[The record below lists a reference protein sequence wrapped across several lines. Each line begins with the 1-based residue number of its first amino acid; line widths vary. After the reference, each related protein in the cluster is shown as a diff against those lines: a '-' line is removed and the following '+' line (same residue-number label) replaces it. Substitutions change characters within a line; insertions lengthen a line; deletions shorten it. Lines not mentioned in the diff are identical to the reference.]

1 MERLENNLKDE
12 KRTEDE
18 EFLSNSLLV
27 VSLVSSVLTGLVCLV
42 LNFILSFKLKKY
54 QRALLFLVP
63 GLILLAIRFFM
74 GGLATE
80 TIFEIPLVKELYS
93 IFETFKAT
101 FHPKGS
107 WNFLTTFTLLSNGL
121 SLTFFGLFV
130 STQESTQQQQLDEIR
145 KDEETK
151 HQKSLSSDKV
161 LDTKSRA
168 HLFAI
173 GTTGSGK
180 TANILRYVENSIK
193 NGQPTIIVD
202 GKGGTKEHDLA
213 TISQKLAEKYGR
225 TVYLVNQSD
234 LSNTDPYNPF
244 SGLSATEVKDMLV
257 SMSEWESDHYKNLAS
272 RYWQIML
279 SVMIDNN
286 ITPTFENIILFSEPE
301 KFLQVLDEIK
311 KRGQIDDERY
321 LKAVNIANSEAGKQA
336 EISISRSAVVYE
348 GDGAK
353 LFGDRLGFNMR
364 SAFEENAVVIVLL
377 NEFSYGD
384 FARSTGQLV
393 LEDIK
398 SLISRLLSGEYEEQ
412 ETLLVLEELGVY
424 VNNGIEGLLNRSR
437 SAGVKTIVSMQTTA
451 DVDKENPDLTRQIIG
466 NCNDFM
472 IMRVTD
478 QYSAETMA
486 KLIGTEKGIQKT
498 SRTSEG
504 ISTGESSNKLVDQFK
519 ISPNEIKKSYRRFL
533 EFITQ
538 KRNQMRLNA
547 SRLNLSKFKVE
558 KIIS

>member
-1 MERLENNLKDE
+1 MDRLENNLKDE
-12 KRTEDE
+12 KATKEE
-18 EFLSNSLLV
+18 EFLSNFLF
-27 VSLVSSVLTGLVCLV
+27 LVSFIFSVVIGAVCFV
-42 LNFILSFKLKKY
+42 SDWILELKFKKY
-54 QRALLFLVP
+54 QR
-63 GLILLAIRFFM
+63 GLIFLGVGAFLLVIRYFI
-74 GGLATE
+74 GGLAAE
-80 TIFEIPLVKELYS
+80 TLFEIPVVKELYS
-93 IFETFKAT
+93 IINSIKALN
-101 FHPKGS
+101 FDSIKDYS
-107 WNFLTTFTLLSNGL
+107 WVLKVTLLSSGL
-121 SLTFFGLFV
+121 SFFTYGLAVLTQPK
-130 STQESTQQQQLDEIR
+130 TQKEELDEIR

-151 HQKSLSSDKV
+151 HQKSLPSDKV

-213 TISQKLAEKYGR
+213 TVSQKLAKKYGR
-225 TVYLVNQSD
+225 KVYLINQSD
-234 LSNTDPYNPF
+234 LSNTAPYNPF
-244 SGLSATEVKDMLV
+244 SDLSATEVKDMLV

-272 RYWQIML
+272 RYWQNML
-279 SVMIDNN
+279 SIMIDNN
-286 ITPTFENIILFSEPE
+286 ITPIFENIILFSDPE
-301 KFLQVLDEIK
+301 NFLKVLDELK
-311 KRGQIDDERY
+311 TRGQIDDERY

-348 GDGAK
+348 GDGAR
-353 LFGDRLGFNMR
+353 LFGDRFGFNMR

-384 FARSTGQLV
+384 FARSTGHLV

-398 SLISRLLSGEYEEQ
+398 SLISRLLKGEYAEK
-412 ETLLVLEELGVY
+412 ETLLILEELGVY
-424 VNNGIEGLLNRSR
+424 VNDGIEGLLNRSR

-472 IMRVTD
+472 VMRVTD
-478 QYSAETMA
+478 QDSAETMA

-504 ISTGESSNKLVDQFK
+504 INTGESSNKLVDQFRV
-519 ISPNEIKKSYRRFL
+519 SPNEIKNFPSLFGIYYTKNKPNEVKRFKTK
-533 EFITQ
+533 FI
-538 KRNQMRLNA
+538 
-547 SRLNLSKFKVE
+547 
-558 KIIS
+558 KI

>member
-1 MERLENNLKDE
+1 MEKLENNLRDE
-12 KRTEDE
+12 KATENE
-18 EFLSNSLLV
+18 EFLSNFFLI
-27 VSLVSSVLTGLVCLV
+27 VSFVSSVIVVAVC
-42 LNFILSFKLKKY
+42 FILDWILERQFKKY
-54 QRALLFLVP
+54 QR
-63 GLILLAIRFFM
+63 GLIFLGVGAVLLVIRYFL
-74 GGLATE
+74 GGLTAE
-80 TIFEIPLVKELYS
+80 TLLEIPLFS
-93 IFETFKAT
+93 IIKAFDLESIKNWSWLFKI
-101 FHPKGS
+101 
-107 WNFLTTFTLLSNGL
+107 TLLSSGL
-121 SLTFFGLFV
+121 SIFSYGLFV
-130 STQESTQQQQLDEIR
+130 LTQPKTQKEELDEIR

-151 HQKSLSSDKV
+151 HNKSLPSDKV
-161 LDTKSRA
+161 LDMRSRA

-193 NGQPTIIVD
+193 KGQPTIIVD

-213 TISQKLAEKYGR
+213 TVSQKLAKKYGR
-225 TVYLVNQSD
+225 KVYLINQSD

-244 SGLSATEVKDMLV
+244 SDLSATEVKDMLV

-279 SVMIDNN
+279 SIMIEYN
-286 ITPTFENIILFSEPE
+286 IITTFESIILFSEP
-301 KFLQVLDEIK
+301 KNFLKVLDEIK
-311 KRGQIDDERY
+311 KSGEIDDEKYR
-321 LKAVNIANSEAGKQA
+321 KAVNIANSEAGKQA

-348 GDGAK
+348 GDGSK
-353 LFGDRLGFNMR
+353 LFGDRDHLGFNMR

-451 DVDKENPDLTRQIIG
+451 DVDKVNPDLTRQIIG
-466 NCNDFM
+466 NCNDFL
-472 IMRVTD
+472 IMRVSEQD
-478 QYSAETMA
+478 SAETMA

-504 ISTGESSNKLVDQFK
+504 MSTGESSNKLVDQFK
-519 ISPNEIKKSYRRFL
+519 ISPNEIKNFPSLFGIYYTKNRPNEVKRFKTK
-533 EFITQ
+533 FI
-538 KRNQMRLNA
+538 
-547 SRLNLSKFKVE
+547 
-558 KIIS
+558 KI

>member
-1 MERLENNLKDE
+1 MDRLDNNLRDE
-12 KRTEDE
+12 KATKEE
-18 EFLSNSLLV
+18 EFLSNFLF
-27 VSLVSSVLTGLVCLV
+27 LVSFIFSVVIGAVCFV
-42 LNFILSFKLKKY
+42 SDWILELKFKKY
-54 QRALLFLVP
+54 QR
-63 GLILLAIRFFM
+63 GLIFLGVGAFLLVIRYFI
-74 GGLATE
+74 GGLAAE
-80 TIFEIPLVKELYS
+80 TLFEIPVVKELYS
-93 IFETFKAT
+93 IINSIKA
-101 FHPKGS
+101 FNFDSIKDYS
-107 WNFLTTFTLLSNGL
+107 WVLKVTLLSSGL
-121 SLTFFGLFV
+121 SFFTYGLAV
-130 STQESTQQQQLDEIR
+130 LSQPKTQKEELDEIR

-151 HQKSLSSDKV
+151 HQKSLPSDKV

-213 TISQKLAEKYGR
+213 TISQKLAKKYGR
-225 TVYLVNQSD
+225 KVYLINQSD

-244 SGLSATEVKDMLV
+244 SDLSATEVKDMLV

-286 ITPTFENIILFSEPE
+286 ITPIFENIILFSEPE
-301 KFLQVLDEIK
+301 NFLKVLDELK
-311 KRGQIDDERY
+311 TRGQIDDERY

-353 LFGDRLGFNMR
+353 LFGDRFGFNMR

-398 SLISRLLSGEYEEQ
+398 SLISRLLKGEYEEQ

-424 VNNGIEGLLNRSR
+424 VNDGIEGLLNRSR
-437 SAGVKTIVSMQTTA
+437 SAGVKTIVSMQTIA

-472 IMRVTD
+472 VMRVVD
-478 QYSAETMA
+478 QESAETMA

-504 ISTGESSNKLVDQFK
+504 IGTGESSNKLVDQFR
-519 ISPNEIKKSYRRFL
+519 ISPNEIKNFPSLFGIYYTKNKPNEVKRFKTK
-533 EFITQ
+533 FI
-538 KRNQMRLNA
+538 
-547 SRLNLSKFKVE
+547 KV
-558 KIIS
+558 

>member
-74 GGLATE
+74 GGLAAE

-519 ISPNEIKKSYRRFL
+519 ISPNEIKNLPSLFGIYYTKEKPNEVKRFKTK
-533 EFITQ
+533 FI
-538 KRNQMRLNA
+538 
-547 SRLNLSKFKVE
+547 KV
-558 KIIS
+558 

>member
-213 TISQKLAEKYGR
+213 TILQKLAEKYGR

-377 NEFSYGD
+377 NYFSYGD

-519 ISPNEIKKSYRRFL
+519 ISPNEIKNLPSLFGIYYTKEKPNEVKRFKTK
-533 EFITQ
+533 FI
-538 KRNQMRLNA
+538 
-547 SRLNLSKFKVE
+547 KV
-558 KIIS
+558 

>member
-74 GGLATE
+74 GGLAAE

-107 WNFLTTFTLLSNGL
+107 WKFLTTFTILSNGL

-213 TISQKLAEKYGR
+213 TVSQKLAEKYGR

-244 SGLSATEVKDMLV
+244 SNLSATEVKDMLV

-286 ITPTFENIILFSEPE
+286 IIP
-301 KFLQVLDEIK
+301 
-311 KRGQIDDERY
+311 
-321 LKAVNIANSEAGKQA
+321 
-336 EISISRSAVVYE
+336 
-348 GDGAK
+348 
-353 LFGDRLGFNMR
+353 
-364 SAFEENAVVIVLL
+364 
-377 NEFSYGD
+377 
-384 FARSTGQLV
+384 
-393 LEDIK
+393 
-398 SLISRLLSGEYEEQ
+398 
-412 ETLLVLEELGVY
+412 
-424 VNNGIEGLLNRSR
+424 
-437 SAGVKTIVSMQTTA
+437 
-451 DVDKENPDLTRQIIG
+451 
-466 NCNDFM
+466 
-472 IMRVTD
+472 
-478 QYSAETMA
+478 
-486 KLIGTEKGIQKT
+486 
-498 SRTSEG
+498 
-504 ISTGESSNKLVDQFK
+504 
-519 ISPNEIKKSYRRFL
+519 
-533 EFITQ
+533 
-538 KRNQMRLNA
+538 
-547 SRLNLSKFKVE
+547 
-558 KIIS
+558 

>member
-1 MERLENNLKDE
+1 MERLDKNLKDE
-12 KRTEDE
+12 KATENE
-18 EFLSNSLLV
+18 EFLSNFFFLV
-27 VSLVSSVLTGLVCLV
+27 SFVSSVIIGVVCFISGL
-42 LNFILSFKLKKY
+42 ILEHKFKKY
-54 QRALLFLVP
+54 QR
-63 GLILLAIRFFM
+63 GLIFLGVGAFLLVIRFFL
-74 GGLATE
+74 GGLSVEALL
-80 TIFEIPLVKELYS
+80 EIPILKELYS
-93 IFETFKAT
+93 ILNSLKAFNFETIKETIKDWSWIFKI
-101 FHPKGS
+101 
-107 WNFLTTFTLLSNGL
+107 TLLSSGL
-121 SLTFFGLFV
+121 SFFTYGLAVLTQPQ
-130 STQESTQQQQLDEIR
+130 TQKEELDEIR

-151 HQKSLSSDKV
+151 HQKSLTSDKV
-161 LDTKSRA
+161 LDMKSRA

-213 TISQKLAEKYGR
+213 TVTQKLAKKYGR
-225 TVYLVNQSD
+225 KVYLVNQSN
-234 LSNTDPYNPF
+234 LSKTDPYNPF
-244 SGLSATEVKDMLV
+244 SDLSATEVKDMLV

-279 SVMIDNN
+279 SIMIEHN
-286 ITPTFENIILFSEPE
+286 IRTTFESIILFSQPE
-301 KFLQVLDEIK
+301 NFLQVLDELK
-311 KRGQIDDERY
+311 KSGQIKDEQYR
-321 LKAVNIANSEAGKQA
+321 KAVNIANSEAGKQA

-348 GDGAK
+348 GDGSK
-353 LFGDRLGFNMR
+353 LFADHLGFNMR
-364 SAFEENAVVIVLL
+364 SAFKENAVIIVLL

-478 QYSAETMA
+478 QDSAETMA

-504 ISTGESSNKLVDQFK
+504 INTGESSNKLVDQFR
-519 ISPNEIKKSYRRFL
+519 ISPNEIKNFPSLFGVYYTKNKPNEVKRFKTK
-533 EFITQ
+533 FI
-538 KRNQMRLNA
+538 
-547 SRLNLSKFKVE
+547 KV
-558 KIIS
+558 

>member
-12 KRTEDE
+12 KATKDE
-18 EFLSNSLLV
+18 EYLSFSLFALSFV
-27 VSLVSSVLTGLVCLV
+27 LSVIAGVVCLV
-42 LNFILSFKLKKY
+42 LDIILGFKFKKN
-54 QRALLFLVP
+54 QRGLIFLGV
-63 GLILLAIRFFM
+63 GAILLAIRYFL
-74 GGLATE
+74 GGLTAE
-80 TIFEIPLVKELYS
+80 TLFEIPVVKELYS
-93 IFETFKAT
+93 IIDTLKTTFHFKA
-101 FHPKGS
+101 S
-107 WNFLTTFTLLSNGL
+107 WSWLTTLTLFSIGL
-121 SLTFFGLFV
+121 STFSYGLSTLTQPK
-130 STQESTQQQQLDEIR
+130 TQEEELDEIR

-161 LDTKSRA
+161 LDTRSGA

-213 TISQKLAEKYGR
+213 TVSQELAKKYGR
-225 TVYLVNQSD
+225 TVYLINQSD
-234 LSNTDPYNPF
+234 ISNTSSYNPF
-244 SGLSATEVKDMLV
+244 SDLSATEVKDMIV
-257 SMSEWESDHYKNLAS
+257 SMSEWESDHYKNLAG

-279 SVMIDNN
+279 SVMIDND

-301 KFLQVLDEIK
+301 KFLELLDEIK
-311 KRGQIDDERY
+311 TKGQIDDEQYR
-321 LKAVNIANSEAGKQA
+321 KAVNIANGEAGKQA

-353 LFGDRLGFNMR
+353 LFGDRWGFNMR
-364 SAFEENAVVIVLL
+364 SAFEANAVVIVLL

-398 SLISRLLSGEYEEQ
+398 SLISRLLKGEYAEK

-451 DVDKENPDLTRQIIG
+451 DVDKVNPDLTRQIIG

-478 QYSAETMA
+478 QDSAETMA
-486 KLIGTEKGIQKT
+486 KLIGTEKNIQKT
-498 SRTSEG
+498 SRTTEG
-504 ISTGESSNKLVDQFK
+504 ISTGESSNKLVDQFR
-519 ISPNEIKKSYRRFL
+519 ISPNEIKNLPSLFGIYYTKEKPNEVKRFKTK
-533 EFITQ
+533 FI
-538 KRNQMRLNA
+538 
-547 SRLNLSKFKVE
+547 KV
-558 KIIS
+558 

>member
-12 KRTEDE
+12 KATEDE
-18 EFLSNSLLV
+18 EFLSNFFFLV
-27 VSLVSSVLTGLVCLV
+27 SFVSSVTIGAVC
-42 LNFILSFKLKKY
+42 FISSWILERKFKKY
-54 QRALLFLVP
+54 QR
-63 GLILLAIRFFM
+63 GLIFLGVGSFLLVIRYFL
-74 GGLATE
+74 GGLTTE
-80 TIFEIPLVKELYS
+80 TLLEIPLLKEIYS
-93 IFETFKAT
+93 IINSIKIKAFNFESIKNW
-101 FHPKGS
+101 S
-107 WNFLTTFTLLSNGL
+107 WLLKITLLSSGL
-121 SLTFFGLFV
+121 SMFSYGLGV
-130 STQESTQQQQLDEIR
+130 LSQPKTQKEELDEIR

-151 HQKSLSSDKV
+151 HQKSLPSDKV
-161 LDTKSRA
+161 LDTRSRA

-193 NGQPTIIVD
+193 NGQPTIIID

-213 TISQKLAEKYGR
+213 TVSQKLAKKYGR
-225 TVYLVNQSD
+225 EVYLVNQSD
-234 LSNTDPYNPF
+234 LSNTDLYNPF
-244 SGLSATEVKDMLV
+244 SDLSATEVKDMLV

-279 SVMIDNN
+279 SIMIENG
-286 ITPTFENIILFSEPE
+286 ITPTFESIILFSEPE
-301 KFLQVLDEIK
+301 NFLQVLDELK

-353 LFGDRLGFNMR
+353 LFGDRFGFNMR
-364 SAFEENAVVIVLL
+364 SAFKENAVVIVLL

-398 SLISRLLSGEYEEQ
+398 SLISRLLKGEYEEQ

-424 VNNGIEGLLNRSR
+424 VNDGIEGLLNRSR

-466 NCNDFM
+466 NCNDFL

-478 QYSAETMA
+478 QDSAETMA

-504 ISTGESSNKLVDQFK
+504 IGTGESSNKLVDQFR
-519 ISPNEIKKSYRRFL
+519 ISPNEIKNFPSLFGIYYTKNKPNEVKRFKTK
-533 EFITQ
+533 FI
-538 KRNQMRLNA
+538 
-547 SRLNLSKFKVE
+547 KV
-558 KIIS
+558 

>member
-1 MERLENNLKDE
+1 MDRLENNLRDE
-12 KRTEDE
+12 KATKEE
-18 EFLSNSLLV
+18 EFLSNFLF
-27 VSLVSSVLTGLVCLV
+27 LVSFIFSVVIGAVCFV
-42 LNFILSFKLKKY
+42 SDWILELKFKKY
-54 QRALLFLVP
+54 QR
-63 GLILLAIRFFM
+63 GLIFLGVGAFLLVIRYFI
-74 GGLATE
+74 GGLAAE
-80 TIFEIPLVKELYS
+80 TLFEIPVVKELYS
-93 IFETFKAT
+93 IINSIKALN
-101 FHPKGS
+101 FDSIKDYS
-107 WNFLTTFTLLSNGL
+107 WVLKVTLLSSGL
-121 SLTFFGLFV
+121 SFFTYGLAV
-130 STQESTQQQQLDEIR
+130 LSQPKTQKEELDEIR

-151 HQKSLSSDKV
+151 HQKSLPSDKV

-180 TANILRYVENSIK
+180 TANILRYVESSIK

-213 TISQKLAEKYGR
+213 TISQKLAKKYGR
-225 TVYLVNQSD
+225 KVYLINQSD

-244 SGLSATEVKDMLV
+244 SDLSATEVKDMLV

-272 RYWQIML
+272 RYWQMML
-279 SVMIDNN
+279 SIMIDNN
-286 ITPTFENIILFSEPE
+286 ITPIFENIILFSEPE
-301 KFLQVLDEIK
+301 NFLKVLDELK
-311 KRGQIDDERY
+311 TRGQIDDERY

-353 LFGDRLGFNMR
+353 LFGDRFGFNMR

-398 SLISRLLSGEYEEQ
+398 SLISRLLKGEYEEQ

-424 VNNGIEGLLNRSR
+424 VNDGIEGLLNRSR
-437 SAGVKTIVSMQTTA
+437 SAGVKTIVSMQTIA

-472 IMRVTD
+472 IMRVVD
-478 QYSAETMA
+478 QESAETMA

-504 ISTGESSNKLVDQFK
+504 IGTGESSNKLVDQFRV
-519 ISPNEIKKSYRRFL
+519 SPNEIKNFPSLFGIYYTKNRPNEVKRFKTK
-533 EFITQ
+533 FI
-538 KRNQMRLNA
+538 
-547 SRLNLSKFKVE
+547 
-558 KIIS
+558 KI

>member
-1 MERLENNLKDE
+1 MERLDNNLKDE
-12 KRTEDE
+12 KATENE
-18 EFLSNSLLV
+18 EFLSNFFFLV
-27 VSLVSSVLTGLVCLV
+27 SFVSSVIIGAVCFISGL
-42 LNFILSFKLKKY
+42 ILEHKFKKY
-54 QRALLFLVP
+54 QR
-63 GLILLAIRFFM
+63 GLIFLGVGAFLLVIRFFL
-74 GGLATE
+74 GGLSVEALL
-80 TIFEIPLVKELYS
+80 EIPILKELYS
-93 IFETFKAT
+93 ILNSLKAFNFETIKETIKDWSWIFKI
-101 FHPKGS
+101 
-107 WNFLTTFTLLSNGL
+107 TLLSSGL
-121 SLTFFGLFV
+121 SFFTYGLAVLTQPQ
-130 STQESTQQQQLDEIR
+130 TQKEELDEIR

-151 HQKSLSSDKV
+151 HQKSLTSDKV
-161 LDTKSRA
+161 LDMKSRA

-213 TISQKLAEKYGR
+213 TVTQKLAKKYGR
-225 TVYLVNQSD
+225 EVYLVNQSD

-244 SGLSATEVKDMLV
+244 SDLSATEVKDMLV

-279 SVMIDNN
+279 AIMIEYN
-286 ITPTFENIILFSEPE
+286 IRITFESIILFSEPE
-301 KFLQVLDEIK
+301 NFLQVLDELK
-311 KRGQIDDERY
+311 KSEQIDDERY

-348 GDGAK
+348 GDGSK
-353 LFGDRLGFNMR
+353 LFGDHLGFNMR

-398 SLISRLLSGEYEEQ
+398 SLISRLLKGEYEEQ

-424 VNNGIEGLLNRSR
+424 VNDGIEGLLNRSR

-472 IMRVTD
+472 VMRVTEQD
-478 QYSAETMA
+478 SAETMA

-504 ISTGESSNKLVDQFK
+504 FNTGESSNKLVDQFR
-519 ISPNEIKKSYRRFL
+519 ISPNEIKNFPSLFGIYYTKNKPNEVKRFK
-533 EFITQ
+533 T
-538 KRNQMRLNA
+538 
-547 SRLNLSKFKVE
+547 KFV
-558 KIIS
+558 KI

>member
-1 MERLENNLKDE
+1 MDRLENNLRDE
-12 KRTEDE
+12 KATKEE
-18 EFLSNSLLV
+18 EFLSNFLF
-27 VSLVSSVLTGLVCLV
+27 LVSFIFSVVIGAVCFV
-42 LNFILSFKLKKY
+42 SDWILELKFKKY
-54 QRALLFLVP
+54 QR
-63 GLILLAIRFFM
+63 GLIFLGVGAFLLVIRYFI
-74 GGLATE
+74 GGLAAE
-80 TIFEIPLVKELYS
+80 TLFEIPVVKELYS
-93 IFETFKAT
+93 IINSIKALN
-101 FHPKGS
+101 FDSIKDYS
-107 WNFLTTFTLLSNGL
+107 WVLKVTLLSSGL
-121 SLTFFGLFV
+121 SFFTYGLAV
-130 STQESTQQQQLDEIR
+130 LSQPKTQKEELDEIR

-151 HQKSLSSDKV
+151 HQKSLPSDKV

-213 TISQKLAEKYGR
+213 TISQKLAKKYGR
-225 TVYLVNQSD
+225 KVYLINQSD

-244 SGLSATEVKDMLV
+244 SDLSATEVKDMLV

-279 SVMIDNN
+279 SVMIDYN
-286 ITPTFENIILFSEPE
+286 ITPIFENIILFSDPE
-301 KFLQVLDEIK
+301 NFLKVLDELK
-311 KRGQIDDERY
+311 TRGQIDDERY
-321 LKAVNIANSEAGKQA
+321 KKAVNIANSEAGKQA

-353 LFGDRLGFNMR
+353 LFGDRFGFNMR

-398 SLISRLLSGEYEEQ
+398 SLISRLLKGEYEEQ

-437 SAGVKTIVSMQTTA
+437 SAGVKTIVSMQTIA

-472 IMRVTD
+472 VMRVVD
-478 QYSAETMA
+478 QDSAETMA

-504 ISTGESSNKLVDQFK
+504 ISTGESSNKLVEQFRV
-519 ISPNEIKKSYRRFL
+519 SPNDIKNFPSLYGIYYTKNRPNEVKRFKTK
-533 EFITQ
+533 FI
-538 KRNQMRLNA
+538 
-547 SRLNLSKFKVE
+547 
-558 KIIS
+558 KI

>member
-1 MERLENNLKDE
+1 MERLDNNLKDE
-12 KRTEDE
+12 KATENE
-18 EFLSNSLLV
+18 EFLSNFFFLV
-27 VSLVSSVLTGLVCLV
+27 SFVSSVIIGVVCFISGL
-42 LNFILSFKLKKY
+42 ILEHKFKKY
-54 QRALLFLVP
+54 QR
-63 GLILLAIRFFM
+63 GLIFLGVGAFLLVIRFFL
-74 GGLATE
+74 GGLSVEALL
-80 TIFEIPLVKELYS
+80 EIPILKELYS
-93 IFETFKAT
+93 ILNSLKAFNFETIKETIKDWSWIFKI
-101 FHPKGS
+101 
-107 WNFLTTFTLLSNGL
+107 TLLSSGL
-121 SLTFFGLFV
+121 SFFTYGLAVLTQPQ
-130 STQESTQQQQLDEIR
+130 TQKEELDEIR

-151 HQKSLSSDKV
+151 HQKSLTSDKV
-161 LDTKSRA
+161 LDMKSRA

-180 TANILRYVENSIK
+180 TANILRYVENSVK

-213 TISQKLAEKYGR
+213 TVTQKLAKKYGR
-225 TVYLVNQSD
+225 KVYLVNQSN
-234 LSNTDPYNPF
+234 LSKTDPYNPF
-244 SGLSATEVKDMLV
+244 SDLSATEVKDMLV

-279 SVMIDNN
+279 SIMIEHN
-286 ITPTFENIILFSEPE
+286 IRTTFESIILFSQPE
-301 KFLQVLDEIK
+301 NFLQVLDELK
-311 KRGQIDDERY
+311 KSGQIKDEQYR
-321 LKAVNIANSEAGKQA
+321 KAVNIANSEAGKQA

-348 GDGAK
+348 GDGSK
-353 LFGDRLGFNMR
+353 LFADHLGFNMR
-364 SAFEENAVVIVLL
+364 SAFKENAVIIVLL

-478 QYSAETMA
+478 QDSAETMA

-504 ISTGESSNKLVDQFK
+504 FNTGESSNKLVDQFR
-519 ISPNEIKKSYRRFL
+519 ISPNEIKNFPSLFGIYYTKNKPNEVKRFK
-533 EFITQ
+533 T
-538 KRNQMRLNA
+538 
-547 SRLNLSKFKVE
+547 KFV
-558 KIIS
+558 KI

>member
-74 GGLATE
+74 GGLAAE
-80 TIFEIPLVKELYS
+80 TIFEIPIAKELYS
-93 IFETFKAT
+93 IFETLKSTLHLKA
-101 FHPKGS
+101 S
-107 WNFLTTFTLLSNGL
+107 WDFLTTFTLLSNGL

-353 LFGDRLGFNMR
+353 LFGDRFGFNMR

-384 FARSTGQLV
+384 FARSTGHLV

-478 QYSAETMA
+478 QDSAETMA

-504 ISTGESSNKLVDQFK
+504 MNTGESSNKLVDQFR
-519 ISPNEIKKSYRRFL
+519 ISPNEIKNFPSLFGIYYTKNRPNEVKRFK
-533 EFITQ
+533 T
-538 KRNQMRLNA
+538 
-547 SRLNLSKFKVE
+547 KFV
-558 KIIS
+558 KI

>member
-1 MERLENNLKDE
+1 MDRLENNLRDE
-12 KRTEDE
+12 KATKE
-18 EFLSNSLLV
+18 EEYLSNFFI
-27 VSLVSSVLTGLVCLV
+27 LVSFIFSVVIGAVCFV
-42 LNFILSFKLKKY
+42 SDWVFEHKFKKY
-54 QRALLFLVP
+54 QR
-63 GLILLAIRFFM
+63 GLIFLGIGAFLLVIRYFL
-74 GGLATE
+74 GGLTVE
-80 TIFEIPLVKELYS
+80 TLFEIPVVKELYS
-93 IFETFKAT
+93 IIEAIKALN
-101 FHPKGS
+101 FDSAKDYS
-107 WNFLTTFTLLSNGL
+107 WVLKVTLLSSGL
-121 SLTFFGLFV
+121 SFFTYGLAVLTQPK
-130 STQESTQQQQLDEIR
+130 TQKEELDEIR

-151 HQKSLSSDKV
+151 HQKSLPSNKV
-161 LDTKSRA
+161 LDMKSRA

-213 TISQKLAEKYGR
+213 TVSQKLAEKYGR
-225 TVYLVNQSD
+225 KVYLVNQSD

-244 SGLSATEVKDMLV
+244 SDLSATEVKDMIV

-279 SVMIDNN
+279 SIMIDNN

-311 KRGQIDDERY
+311 TRGQIDDEQYR
-321 LKAVNIANSEAGKQA
+321 KAENIANSDAGKQA
-336 EISISRSAVVYE
+336 EISIARSAVVYE
-348 GDGAK
+348 GDGSK
-353 LFGDRLGFNMR
+353 LFGDRFGFNMR

-398 SLISRLLSGEYEEQ
+398 SLISRLLKGEYEEK

-424 VNNGIEGLLNRSR
+424 VNDGIEGLLNRSR

-472 IMRVTD
+472 VMRVSE
-478 QYSAETMA
+478 QESAETMA

-504 ISTGESSNKLVDQFK
+504 IGTGESSNKLVDQFK
-519 ISPNEIKKSYRRFL
+519 ISPNEIKNFPSLFGIYYTKNKPNEVKRFKTK
-533 EFITQ
+533 FI
-538 KRNQMRLNA
+538 
-547 SRLNLSKFKVE
+547 KV
-558 KIIS
+558 

>member
-1 MERLENNLKDE
+1 M
-12 KRTEDE
+12 
-18 EFLSNSLLV
+18 
-27 VSLVSSVLTGLVCLV
+27 
-42 LNFILSFKLKKY
+42 
-54 QRALLFLVP
+54 
-63 GLILLAIRFFM
+63 
-74 GGLATE
+74 
-80 TIFEIPLVKELYS
+80 
-93 IFETFKAT
+93 
-101 FHPKGS
+101 
-107 WNFLTTFTLLSNGL
+107 TTFTLLSNGL
-121 SLTFFGLFV
+121 SLTFFGLYV
-130 STQESTQQQQLDEIR
+130 STQESTQKQQLDEIR

-151 HQKSLSSDKV
+151 HKKSLSSDKV

-202 GKGGTKEHDLA
+202 GKGGTKEYDLA
-213 TISQKLAEKYGR
+213 TVSQKLAEKYGR

-234 LSNTDPYNPF
+234 LSNTDLYNPF
-244 SGLSATEVKDMLV
+244 SDLSATEVKDMLV

-279 SVMIDNN
+279 SIIIDNN
-286 ITPTFENIILFSEPE
+286 IIPTFENIILFSEPE
-301 KFLQVLDEIK
+301 NFLALLDEIK

-353 LFGDRLGFNMR
+353 LFGDRWGFNIR
-364 SAFEENAVVIVLL
+364 SAFEANAVVIVLL
-377 NEFSYGD
+377 NEFAYSN

-398 SLISRLLSGEYEEQ
+398 SLISRLLKEEYAER

-424 VNNGIEGLLNRSR
+424 VNDGIEGLLNRSR

-519 ISPNEIKKSYRRFL
+519 ISPNEIKNLPSLFGIYYTKEKPNEVKRFKTK
-533 EFITQ
+533 FI
-538 KRNQMRLNA
+538 
-547 SRLNLSKFKVE
+547 
-558 KIIS
+558 KI

>member
-12 KRTEDE
+12 KATKEE
-18 EFLSNSLLV
+18 EFLSNFLF
-27 VSLVSSVLTGLVCLV
+27 LVSFIFSVVIGAVCFV
-42 LNFILSFKLKKY
+42 SDWILELKFKKY
-54 QRALLFLVP
+54 QR
-63 GLILLAIRFFM
+63 GLIFLGVGAFLLVIRYFI
-74 GGLATE
+74 GGLAAE
-80 TIFEIPLVKELYS
+80 TLFEIPVVKELYS
-93 IFETFKAT
+93 IINSIKALN
-101 FHPKGS
+101 FDSIKDYS
-107 WNFLTTFTLLSNGL
+107 WVLKVTLLSSGL
-121 SLTFFGLFV
+121 SFFTYGLAV
-130 STQESTQQQQLDEIR
+130 LSQPKTQKEELDEIR

-151 HQKSLSSDKV
+151 HQKSLPSDKV
-161 LDTKSRA
+161 LDTRSRA

-213 TISQKLAEKYGR
+213 TVAQKLAKKYGR
-225 TVYLVNQSD
+225 KVYLVNQSD

-244 SGLSATEVKDMLV
+244 GDLSATEVKDMLV

-279 SVMIDNN
+279 SIMIDNN
-286 ITPTFENIILFSEPE
+286 ITPIFENIILLSEPE
-301 KFLQVLDEIK
+301 KFLQVLDELK
-311 KRGQIDDERY
+311 KREQIDDERY

-348 GDGAK
+348 GDGSK
-353 LFGDRLGFNMR
+353 LFGDRFGFNMR

-398 SLISRLLSGEYEEQ
+398 SLISRLLKGEYEEQ

-424 VNNGIEGLLNRSR
+424 VNDGIEGLLNRSR

-472 IMRVTD
+472 VMRVTD
-478 QYSAETMA
+478 QDSAETMA

-504 ISTGESSNKLVDQFK
+504 IGTGESSNKLVDQFR
-519 ISPNEIKKSYRRFL
+519 ISPNEIKNFPSLYGIYYTKNKPNEVKRFKTK
-533 EFITQ
+533 FI
-538 KRNQMRLNA
+538 
-547 SRLNLSKFKVE
+547 
-558 KIIS
+558 KI

>member
-74 GGLATE
+74 GGLAAE
-80 TIFEIPLVKELYS
+80 TIFEIPIAKELYS
-93 IFETFKAT
+93 IFETLKST
-101 FHPKGS
+101 FHLKAS
-107 WNFLTTFTLLSNGL
+107 WDFLTTFTLLSNGL

-161 LDTKSRA
+161 LDTNSRA

-180 TANILRYVENSIK
+180 TANILRYVESSIK

-213 TISQKLAEKYGR
+213 TVSQKLAEKYGR

-244 SGLSATEVKDMLV
+244 SNLSATEVKDMLV

-279 SVMIDNN
+279 SIMIDNN

-321 LKAVNIANSEAGKQA
+321 LKAVNIANGEAGKQA

-353 LFGDRLGFNMR
+353 LFGDRFGFNMR

-424 VNNGIEGLLNRSR
+424 VNNGVEGLLNRSR

-478 QYSAETMA
+478 QDSAETMA

-504 ISTGESSNKLVDQFK
+504 MSTGESSNKLVDQFR
-519 ISPNEIKKSYRRFL
+519 ISPNEIKNFPSLFGIYYTKNRPNEVKRFK
-533 EFITQ
+533 T
-538 KRNQMRLNA
+538 
-547 SRLNLSKFKVE
+547 KFVR
-558 KIIS
+558 I

>member
-12 KRTEDE
+12 KATEDE
-18 EFLSNSLLV
+18 EFLSNFFFLV
-27 VSLVSSVLTGLVCLV
+27 SFVSSVIIGAVC
-42 LNFILSFKLKKY
+42 FISSWILERKFKKY
-54 QRALLFLVP
+54 QR
-63 GLILLAIRFFM
+63 GLIFLGVGSFLLVIRYFL
-74 GGLATE
+74 GGLTTE
-80 TIFEIPLVKELYS
+80 TLLEIPLLKEIYS
-93 IFETFKAT
+93 IINSIKIKAFNFESIKNW
-101 FHPKGS
+101 S
-107 WNFLTTFTLLSNGL
+107 WLLKITLLSSGL
-121 SLTFFGLFV
+121 SMFSYGLGV
-130 STQESTQQQQLDEIR
+130 LSQPKTQIEELDEIR

-151 HQKSLSSDKV
+151 HQKSLPSNKV

-213 TISQKLAEKYGR
+213 TVSRKLAKKYGR
-225 TVYLVNQSD
+225 KVYLVNQSD
-234 LSNTDPYNPF
+234 LSNTNPYNPF
-244 SGLSATEVKDMLV
+244 SDLSATEVKDMLV

-279 SVMIDNN
+279 SIMIDNN
-286 ITPTFENIILFSEPE
+286 ITPIFENIILFSDPE
-301 KFLQVLDEIK
+301 NFLKVLDELK
-311 KRGQIDDERY
+311 TRGQIDDERY

-348 GDGAK
+348 GDGSK
-353 LFGDRLGFNMR
+353 LFGDRFGFNMR
-364 SAFEENAVVIVLL
+364 SAFKENAVIIVLL

-384 FARSTGQLV
+384 FGRSTGQLV

-478 QYSAETMA
+478 QDSAETMA

-504 ISTGESSNKLVDQFK
+504 INTGESSNKLVDQFR
-519 ISPNEIKKSYRRFL
+519 ISPNEIKNFPSLFGVYYTKNKPNEVKRFKTK
-533 EFITQ
+533 FI
-538 KRNQMRLNA
+538 
-547 SRLNLSKFKVE
+547 KV
-558 KIIS
+558 

>member
-12 KRTEDE
+12 KATKE
-18 EFLSNSLLV
+18 EEHLSNFFI
-27 VSLVSSVLTGLVCLV
+27 LVSFIFSVVIGAVC
-42 LNFILSFKLKKY
+42 FISDWILEHKFKKY
-54 QRALLFLVP
+54 QR
-63 GLILLAIRFFM
+63 GLIFLGIGAFLLVIRYFI
-74 GGLATE
+74 GGLTVE
-80 TIFEIPLVKELYS
+80 TLFEIPVVKELYS
-93 IFETFKAT
+93 IIEAIKALN
-101 FHPKGS
+101 FDSAKDYS
-107 WNFLTTFTLLSNGL
+107 WVLKVTLLSSGL
-121 SLTFFGLFV
+121 SFFTYGLAVLTQPK
-130 STQESTQQQQLDEIR
+130 TQKEELDEIR
-145 KDEETK
+145 RDEETK
-151 HQKSLSSDKV
+151 HQKSLPSNKV
-161 LDTKSRA
+161 LDMKSRA

-213 TISQKLAEKYGR
+213 TVSQKLAKKYGR
-225 TVYLVNQSD
+225 KVYLVNQSD
-234 LSNTDPYNPF
+234 LSNTNSYNPF
-244 SGLSATEVKDMLV
+244 SDLSATEVKDMIV

-279 SVMIDNN
+279 SIMIDNN

-311 KRGQIDDERY
+311 TRGQIDDEQYR
-321 LKAVNIANSEAGKQA
+321 KAENIANSDAGKQA
-336 EISISRSAVVYE
+336 EISIARSAVVYE
-348 GDGAK
+348 GDGSK
-353 LFGDRLGFNMR
+353 LFGDRFGFNMR

-377 NEFSYGD
+377 NEFAYGD

-398 SLISRLLSGEYEEQ
+398 SLISRLLKGEYEEK

-424 VNNGIEGLLNRSR
+424 VNDGIEGLLNRSR

-472 IMRVTD
+472 VMRVSE
-478 QYSAETMA
+478 QESAETMA

-504 ISTGESSNKLVDQFK
+504 IGTGESSNKLVDQFK
-519 ISPNEIKKSYRRFL
+519 ISPNEIKNFPSLFGIYYTKNKPNEVKRFKTK
-533 EFITQ
+533 FI
-538 KRNQMRLNA
+538 
-547 SRLNLSKFKVE
+547 KV
-558 KIIS
+558 

>member
-12 KRTEDE
+12 KATEDE
-18 EFLSNSLLV
+18 EFLSNFFFLV
-27 VSLVSSVLTGLVCLV
+27 SFVSSVIIGAVC
-42 LNFILSFKLKKY
+42 FISSWILERKFKKY
-54 QRALLFLVP
+54 QR
-63 GLILLAIRFFM
+63 GLIFLGVGSFLLVIRYFL
-74 GGLATE
+74 GGLTTE
-80 TIFEIPLVKELYS
+80 TLLEIPLLKEIYS
-93 IFETFKAT
+93 IINSIKIKAFNFESIKNW
-101 FHPKGS
+101 S
-107 WNFLTTFTLLSNGL
+107 WLLKITLLSSGL
-121 SLTFFGLFV
+121 SMFSYGLAV
-130 STQESTQQQQLDEIR
+130 LSQPKTQIEELDEIR

-151 HQKSLSSDKV
+151 HQKSLPSDKV

-180 TANILRYVENSIK
+180 TANILRYVENAIK

-213 TISQKLAEKYGR
+213 TVAQKLAKKYGR
-225 TVYLVNQSD
+225 EVYLVNQSD

-244 SGLSATEVKDMLV
+244 SELSATEVKDMLV

-279 SVMIDNN
+279 SIMIDNN
-286 ITPTFENIILFSEPE
+286 ITPTFEKIILFSEPE
-301 KFLQVLDEIK
+301 NFLQVLDELK
-311 KRGQIDDERY
+311 KSEQIDDERY
-321 LKAVNIANSEAGKQA
+321 LKAVNIAKSEAGKQA

-348 GDGAK
+348 GDGSK
-353 LFGDRLGFNMR
+353 IFGDHWGFNMR
-364 SAFEENAVVIVLL
+364 SAFEENAVIIVLL
-377 NEFSYGD
+377 NEFAYGD

-478 QYSAETMA
+478 QDSAETMA

-498 SRTSEG
+498 SRTTEG
-504 ISTGESSNKLVDQFK
+504 ISTGESSNKLVDQFRV
-519 ISPNEIKKSYRRFL
+519 SPNEIKNFPSLFGIYYTKNRPNEVKRFK
-533 EFITQ
+533 T
-538 KRNQMRLNA
+538 
-547 SRLNLSKFKVE
+547 KFV
-558 KIIS
+558 KI

>member
-12 KRTEDE
+12 KATEDE
-18 EFLSNSLLV
+18 EFLSNFFFLV
-27 VSLVSSVLTGLVCLV
+27 SFVSSVIIGAVC
-42 LNFILSFKLKKY
+42 FISSWILERKFKKY
-54 QRALLFLVP
+54 QR
-63 GLILLAIRFFM
+63 GLIFLGVGSFLLVIRYFL
-74 GGLATE
+74 GGLTIE
-80 TIFEIPLVKELYS
+80 TLLEIPLLKEIYS
-93 IFETFKAT
+93 ISNSIKIKAFNFESIKNW
-101 FHPKGS
+101 S
-107 WNFLTTFTLLSNGL
+107 WLLKITLLSSGL
-121 SLTFFGLFV
+121 SMFSYGLGV
-130 STQESTQQQQLDEIR
+130 LSQPKTQIEELDEIR

-151 HQKSLSSDKV
+151 HEKSLPSDKV
-161 LDTKSRA
+161 LDTNSRA

-180 TANILRYVENSIK
+180 TANILRYIENSIK
-193 NGQPTIIVD
+193 KGQPTIIID

-213 TISQKLAEKYGR
+213 TVSQKLAKKYGR
-225 TVYLVNQSD
+225 EVYLVNQSD
-234 LSNTDPYNPF
+234 LSNTDSYNPF
-244 SGLSATEVKDMLV
+244 SDLSATEVKDMLV

-286 ITPTFENIILFSEPE
+286 ITPTFEKIILFSVPE
-301 KFLQVLDEIK
+301 NFLQVLDLIK
-311 KRGQIDDERY
+311 KRGQIDDEKYR
-321 LKAVNIANSEAGKQA
+321 KAVNIANSEAGKQA

-348 GDGAK
+348 GDGSK
-353 LFGDRLGFNMR
+353 LFGDHLGFNMR

-398 SLISRLLSGEYEEQ
+398 SLISRLLKGEYEEQ

-424 VNNGIEGLLNRSR
+424 VNDGIEGLLNRSR

-478 QYSAETMA
+478 QESAETMA

-504 ISTGESSNKLVDQFK
+504 INTGESSNKLVDQFR
-519 ISPNEIKKSYRRFL
+519 ISPNEIKNFPSLFGIYYTKNRPNEVKRFKTK
-533 EFITQ
+533 FI
-538 KRNQMRLNA
+538 
-547 SRLNLSKFKVE
+547 
-558 KIIS
+558 KI

>member
-12 KRTEDE
+12 KATKEE
-18 EFLSNSLLV
+18 EFLSNFLF
-27 VSLVSSVLTGLVCLV
+27 LVSFIFSVIVGAVC
-42 LNFILSFKLKKY
+42 FISDWILELKFKKY
-54 QRALLFLVP
+54 QR
-63 GLILLAIRFFM
+63 GLIFLGVGAFLLAIRYFL
-74 GGLATE
+74 GGLTVE
-80 TIFEIPLVKELYS
+80 SLFEIPVVKELYS
-93 IFETFKAT
+93 IINSIKALN
-101 FHPKGS
+101 FDSIKDYS
-107 WNFLTTFTLLSNGL
+107 WVLKVTLLSSGL
-121 SLTFFGLFV
+121 SFFTYGLAVLTQPK
-130 STQESTQQQQLDEIR
+130 TQKEELDEIR

-151 HQKSLSSDKV
+151 HQKSLPSDKV
-161 LDTKSRA
+161 LDTRSRA

-213 TISQKLAEKYGR
+213 TVSQKLAKKYGR
-225 TVYLVNQSD
+225 EVYLVNQSD

-244 SGLSATEVKDMLV
+244 SDLSATEVKDMLV

-279 SVMIDNN
+279 SIMIENG
-286 ITPTFENIILFSEPE
+286 ITPTFEKIILFSEPE
-301 KFLQVLDEIK
+301 NFLKVLDELK

-353 LFGDRLGFNMR
+353 LFGDHLGFNMR

-377 NEFSYGD
+377 NEFAYGD

-398 SLISRLLSGEYEEQ
+398 SLISRLLKGEYADK

-424 VNNGIEGLLNRSR
+424 VNDGIEGLLNRSR

-478 QYSAETMA
+478 QESAETMA

-504 ISTGESSNKLVDQFK
+504 IGTGESSNKLVDQFR
-519 ISPNEIKKSYRRFL
+519 ISPNEIKNFPSLFGIYYTKNKPNEVKRFK
-533 EFITQ
+533 T
-538 KRNQMRLNA
+538 
-547 SRLNLSKFKVE
+547 KFV
-558 KIIS
+558 KI

>member
-1 MERLENNLKDE
+1 MDRLENNLRDE
-12 KRTEDE
+12 KATKEE
-18 EFLSNSLLV
+18 EFLSNFLF
-27 VSLVSSVLTGLVCLV
+27 LVSFIFSVVIGAVCFV
-42 LNFILSFKLKKY
+42 SDWILELKFKKY
-54 QRALLFLVP
+54 QR
-63 GLILLAIRFFM
+63 GLIFLGVGAFLLIIRYFI
-74 GGLATE
+74 GGLAAE
-80 TIFEIPLVKELYS
+80 TLFEIPVVKELYS
-93 IFETFKAT
+93 IINSIKALN
-101 FHPKGS
+101 FDSIKDYS
-107 WNFLTTFTLLSNGL
+107 WVLKVTLLSSGL
-121 SLTFFGLFV
+121 SFFTYGLAV
-130 STQESTQQQQLDEIR
+130 LSQPKTQKEELDEIR

-213 TISQKLAEKYGR
+213 TVSQKLAKKYGR
-225 TVYLVNQSD
+225 KVYLVNQSD

-244 SGLSATEVKDMLV
+244 SDLSATEVKDMLV

-279 SVMIDNN
+279 SIMIDNN
-286 ITPTFENIILFSEPE
+286 ITPIFENIILFSDPE
-301 KFLQVLDEIK
+301 NFLKVLDELK
-311 KRGQIDDERY
+311 TRGQIDDERY

-353 LFGDRLGFNMR
+353 LFGDRFGFNMR
-364 SAFEENAVVIVLL
+364 SAFKENAVVIVLL

-398 SLISRLLSGEYEEQ
+398 SLISRLLKGEYAEK
-412 ETLLVLEELGVY
+412 ETLLILEELGVY
-424 VNNGIEGLLNRSR
+424 VNDGIEGLLNRSR

-466 NCNDFM
+466 NCSDFM

-478 QYSAETMA
+478 QDSAETMA

-504 ISTGESSNKLVDQFK
+504 IGTGESSNKLVDQFRV
-519 ISPNEIKKSYRRFL
+519 SPNEIKNFPSLFGIYYTKNKPNEVKRFK
-533 EFITQ
+533 T
-538 KRNQMRLNA
+538 
-547 SRLNLSKFKVE
+547 KFVKV
-558 KIIS
+558 

>member
-74 GGLATE
+74 GGLAAE

-101 FHPKGS
+101 FYPKGS
-107 WNFLTTFTLLSNGL
+107 WKFLTTFTILSNGL

-213 TISQKLAEKYGR
+213 TVSQKLAEKYGR

-244 SGLSATEVKDMLV
+244 SNLSATEVKDMLV

-353 LFGDRLGFNMR
+353 LFGDRFGFNMR

-424 VNNGIEGLLNRSR
+424 VNNGVEGLLNRSR

-478 QYSAETMA
+478 QDSAETMA

-504 ISTGESSNKLVDQFK
+504 MSTGESSNKLVDQFR
-519 ISPNEIKKSYRRFL
+519 ISPNEIKNFPSLFGIYYTKNKPNEVKRFKTK
-533 EFITQ
+533 FI
-538 KRNQMRLNA
+538 R
-547 SRLNLSKFKVE
+547 
-558 KIIS
+558 I

>member
-1 MERLENNLKDE
+1 MDRLEKNLRDE
-12 KRTEDE
+12 KATKEE
-18 EFLSNSLLV
+18 EFLSNFLF
-27 VSLVSSVLTGLVCLV
+27 LVSFIFSVVIGAVCFV
-42 LNFILSFKLKKY
+42 SDWILELKFKKY
-54 QRALLFLVP
+54 QR
-63 GLILLAIRFFM
+63 GLIFLGVGAFLLVIRYFI
-74 GGLATE
+74 GGLAAE
-80 TIFEIPLVKELYS
+80 TLFEIPVVKELYS
-93 IFETFKAT
+93 IINSIKALN
-101 FHPKGS
+101 FDSIKDYS
-107 WNFLTTFTLLSNGL
+107 WVLKVTLLSSGL
-121 SLTFFGLFV
+121 SFFTYGLAV
-130 STQESTQQQQLDEIR
+130 LSQPKTQKEELDEIR

-151 HQKSLSSDKV
+151 HQKSLPSDKV

-213 TISQKLAEKYGR
+213 TVSQKLAKKYGR
-225 TVYLVNQSD
+225 KVYLINQSD

-244 SGLSATEVKDMLV
+244 SDLSATEVKDMLV

-279 SVMIDNN
+279 SIMIDNN
-286 ITPTFENIILFSEPE
+286 ITPIFENIILFSEPE
-301 KFLQVLDEIK
+301 NFLKVLDELK
-311 KRGQIDDERY
+311 TRGQIDDERY

-353 LFGDRLGFNMR
+353 LFGDRFGFNMR

-398 SLISRLLSGEYEEQ
+398 SLISRLLKGEYEEQ

-424 VNNGIEGLLNRSR
+424 VNDGIEGLLNRSR
-437 SAGVKTIVSMQTTA
+437 SAGVKTIVSMQTIA

-472 IMRVTD
+472 VMRVVD
-478 QYSAETMA
+478 QDSAETMA

-504 ISTGESSNKLVDQFK
+504 ISTGESSNKLVDQFRV
-519 ISPNEIKKSYRRFL
+519 SPNEIKNFPSLYGIYYTKNKPNEVKRFKTK
-533 EFITQ
+533 FI
-538 KRNQMRLNA
+538 
-547 SRLNLSKFKVE
+547 
-558 KIIS
+558 KI

>member
-12 KRTEDE
+12 KETKEE
-18 EFLSNSLLV
+18 EFLSNFLF
-27 VSLVSSVLTGLVCLV
+27 LVSFIFSVVIGAVCFV
-42 LNFILSFKLKKY
+42 SDWILELKFKKY
-54 QRALLFLVP
+54 QR
-63 GLILLAIRFFM
+63 GLIFLGVGAFLLVIRYFI
-74 GGLATE
+74 GGLAAE
-80 TIFEIPLVKELYS
+80 TLFEIPVVKELYS
-93 IFETFKAT
+93 IINSIKALN
-101 FHPKGS
+101 FDSIKDYS
-107 WNFLTTFTLLSNGL
+107 WVLKVTLLSSGL
-121 SLTFFGLFV
+121 SFFTYGLAV
-130 STQESTQQQQLDEIR
+130 LSQPKTQKEELDEIR

-151 HQKSLSSDKV
+151 HQKSLPSDKV
-161 LDTKSRA
+161 LDTRSRA

-213 TISQKLAEKYGR
+213 TVAQKLAKKYGR
-225 TVYLVNQSD
+225 KVYLVNQSD

-244 SGLSATEVKDMLV
+244 GDLSATEVKDMLV

-279 SVMIDNN
+279 SIMIDNN

-301 KFLQVLDEIK
+301 KFLQVLDELK
-311 KRGQIDDERY
+311 KREQIDDERY
-321 LKAVNIANSEAGKQA
+321 LKAENIANSEAGKQA

-353 LFGDRLGFNMR
+353 LFGDRFGFNMR
-364 SAFEENAVVIVLL
+364 SAFKENAVVIVLL

-398 SLISRLLSGEYEEQ
+398 SLISRLLKGEYEEQ

-424 VNNGIEGLLNRSR
+424 VNDGIEGLLNRSR

-451 DVDKENPDLTRQIIG
+451 DVDKENSDLTRQIIG

-478 QYSAETMA
+478 QESAETMA

-504 ISTGESSNKLVDQFK
+504 ISTGESSNKLVDQFR
-519 ISPNEIKKSYRRFL
+519 ISPNEIKNFPSLFGIYYTKNKPNEVKRFK
-533 EFITQ
+533 T
-538 KRNQMRLNA
+538 
-547 SRLNLSKFKVE
+547 KFVR
-558 KIIS
+558 I

>member
-1 MERLENNLKDE
+1 MERLENNLRDE
-12 KRTEDE
+12 KATENE
-18 EFLSNSLLV
+18 EFLSNFFLI
-27 VSLVSSVLTGLVCLV
+27 VSFVSSVIVVAVC
-42 LNFILSFKLKKY
+42 FILDWILERQFKKY
-54 QRALLFLVP
+54 QR
-63 GLILLAIRFFM
+63 GLIFLGVGAVLLVIRYFL
-74 GGLATE
+74 GGLTAE
-80 TIFEIPLVKELYS
+80 TLLEIPLFS
-93 IFETFKAT
+93 IIKAFDLESIKNWSWLFKI
-101 FHPKGS
+101 
-107 WNFLTTFTLLSNGL
+107 TLLSSGL
-121 SLTFFGLFV
+121 SIFSYGLFV
-130 STQESTQQQQLDEIR
+130 LTQPKTQKEELDEIR

-151 HQKSLSSDKV
+151 HNKSLPSDKV
-161 LDTKSRA
+161 LDMRSRA

-193 NGQPTIIVD
+193 KGQPTIIVD

-213 TISQKLAEKYGR
+213 TVSQKLAKKYGR
-225 TVYLVNQSD
+225 KVYLINQSD

-244 SGLSATEVKDMLV
+244 SDLSATEVKDMLV

-279 SVMIDNN
+279 SIMIEYN
-286 ITPTFENIILFSEPE
+286 IITTFESIILFSEP
-301 KFLQVLDEIK
+301 KNFLKVLDEIK
-311 KRGQIDDERY
+311 KSGEIDDEKYR
-321 LKAVNIANSEAGKQA
+321 KAVNIANSEAGKQA

-348 GDGAK
+348 GDGSK
-353 LFGDRLGFNMR
+353 LFGDRDHLGFNMR

-451 DVDKENPDLTRQIIG
+451 DVDKVNPDLTRQIIG
-466 NCNDFM
+466 NCNDFL
-472 IMRVTD
+472 IMRVSEQD
-478 QYSAETMA
+478 SAETMA

-504 ISTGESSNKLVDQFK
+504 MSTGESSNKLVDQFK
-519 ISPNEIKKSYRRFL
+519 ISPNEIKNFPSLFGIYYTKNRPNEVKRFKTK
-533 EFITQ
+533 FI
-538 KRNQMRLNA
+538 
-547 SRLNLSKFKVE
+547 
-558 KIIS
+558 KI

>member
-1 MERLENNLKDE
+1 MARLENNLKDE
-12 KRTEDE
+12 KATEDE
-18 EFLSNSLLV
+18 EFLSNFFFLV
-27 VSLVSSVLTGLVCLV
+27 SFVSSVIIGAVC
-42 LNFILSFKLKKY
+42 FISSWILEHKFKKY
-54 QRALLFLVP
+54 QR
-63 GLILLAIRFFM
+63 GLIFLGVGAFLLVIRFFL
-74 GGLATE
+74 GGLTVEALL
-80 TIFEIPLVKELYS
+80 EIPLLKELYS
-93 IFETFKAT
+93 ILNSLKAFNFEIIKDW
-101 FHPKGS
+101 S
-107 WNFLTTFTLLSNGL
+107 WVLKITLLSSGL
-121 SLTFFGLFV
+121 SFFTYGLAVLTQPK
-130 STQESTQQQQLDEIR
+130 TQKEELDEIR

-151 HQKSLSSDKV
+151 HEKSLPSDKV
-161 LDTKSRA
+161 LDTQSRA

-180 TANILRYVENSIK
+180 TANILRYIENSIK
-193 NGQPTIIVD
+193 KGQPTIIVD

-213 TISQKLAEKYGR
+213 TVSQKLAKKYGR
-225 TVYLVNQSD
+225 KVYLVNQSD

-244 SGLSATEVKDMLV
+244 SDLSATEVKDMLV

-279 SVMIDNN
+279 SIMIKYN
-286 ITPTFENIILFSEPE
+286 IRITFESIILFSEPE
-301 KFLQVLDEIK
+301 NFLKVLDEIK
-311 KRGQIDDERY
+311 ARGKIDDERY
-321 LKAVNIANSEAGKQA
+321 RKAVNIANSEAGKQA

-348 GDGAK
+348 GDGSK
-353 LFGDRLGFNMR
+353 LFGDSSGFNMR
-364 SAFEENAVVIVLL
+364 SAFKENAVVIVLL

-398 SLISRLLSGEYEEQ
+398 SLISRLLKGEYEEQ

-437 SAGVKTIVSMQTTA
+437 SAGVKTIVSVQTTA

-472 IMRVTD
+472 VMRVTD
-478 QYSAETMA
+478 QDSAETMA

-504 ISTGESSNKLVDQFK
+504 FNTGESSNKLVDQFR
-519 ISPNEIKKSYRRFL
+519 ISPNEIKNFPSLFGIYYTKNKPNEVKRFK
-533 EFITQ
+533 T
-538 KRNQMRLNA
+538 
-547 SRLNLSKFKVE
+547 KFV
-558 KIIS
+558 KI

>member
-1 MERLENNLKDE
+1 MERLDNNLKDE
-12 KRTEDE
+12 KATENE
-18 EFLSNSLLV
+18 EFLSNFFFLV
-27 VSLVSSVLTGLVCLV
+27 SFVSSVIIGVVCFISGL
-42 LNFILSFKLKKY
+42 ILEHKFKKY
-54 QRALLFLVP
+54 QR
-63 GLILLAIRFFM
+63 GLIFLGVGAFLLVIRFFL
-74 GGLATE
+74 GGLSVEALL
-80 TIFEIPLVKELYS
+80 EIPILKELYS
-93 IFETFKAT
+93 ILNSLKAFNFETIKETIKDWSWIFKI
-101 FHPKGS
+101 
-107 WNFLTTFTLLSNGL
+107 TLLSSGL
-121 SLTFFGLFV
+121 SFFTYGLAVLTQPQ
-130 STQESTQQQQLDEIR
+130 TQKEELDEIR

-151 HQKSLSSDKV
+151 HQKSLTSDKV
-161 LDTKSRA
+161 LDMKSRA

-213 TISQKLAEKYGR
+213 TVTQKLAKKYGR
-225 TVYLVNQSD
+225 KVYLVNQSN
-234 LSNTDPYNPF
+234 LSKTDPYNPF
-244 SGLSATEVKDMLV
+244 SDLSATEVKDMLV

-279 SVMIDNN
+279 SIMIEHN
-286 ITPTFENIILFSEPE
+286 IRTTFESIILFSQPE
-301 KFLQVLDEIK
+301 NFLQVLDELK
-311 KRGQIDDERY
+311 KSGQIKDEQYR
-321 LKAVNIANSEAGKQA
+321 KAVNIANSEAGKQA

-348 GDGAK
+348 GDGSK
-353 LFGDRLGFNMR
+353 LFADHLGFNMR
-364 SAFEENAVVIVLL
+364 SAFKENAVIIVLL

-478 QYSAETMA
+478 QDSAETMA

-498 SRTSEG
+498 SRTTEG
-504 ISTGESSNKLVDQFK
+504 ISTGESSNKLVDQFRV
-519 ISPNEIKKSYRRFL
+519 SPNEVKNFPSLFGIYYTKNRPNEVKRFK
-533 EFITQ
+533 T
-538 KRNQMRLNA
+538 
-547 SRLNLSKFKVE
+547 KFV
-558 KIIS
+558 KI

>member
-18 EFLSNSLLV
+18 EFLSNSLV
-27 VSLVSSVLTGLVCLV
+27 IMSLVSSILTGLVCLV
-42 LNFILSFKLKKY
+42 FDYILSFKLKKY
-54 QRALLFLVP
+54 QRALLFLIP

-74 GGLATE
+74 GGFTAE
-80 TIFEIPLVKELYS
+80 TIFEIPIVKELYS
-93 IFETFKAT
+93 IIKTYIAT
-101 FHPKGS
+101 FQPKGS
-107 WNFLTTFTLLSNGL
+107 LDFLTTFTLLSNGL

-180 TANILRYVENSIK
+180 TANILRYVESSIK

-213 TISQKLAEKYGR
+213 TVSQKLAEKYGR

-244 SGLSATEVKDMLV
+244 SNLSATEVKDMLV

-279 SVMIDNN
+279 SVMIDNH

-301 KFLQVLDEIK
+301 NFLQVLDEIK

-353 LFGDRLGFNMR
+353 LFGDRFGFNMR

-478 QYSAETMA
+478 QDSAETMA

-504 ISTGESSNKLVDQFK
+504 MNTGESSNKLVDQFR
-519 ISPNEIKKSYRRFL
+519 ISPNEIKNFPSLFGVYYTKNKPNEIKRFK
-533 EFITQ
+533 T
-538 KRNQMRLNA
+538 
-547 SRLNLSKFKVE
+547 KFVR
-558 KIIS
+558 I

>member
-12 KRTEDE
+12 KATEDE
-18 EFLSNSLLV
+18 EFLSNFFFLV
-27 VSLVSSVLTGLVCLV
+27 SFVSSVIIGAVC
-42 LNFILSFKLKKY
+42 FISSWILERKLKKY
-54 QRALLFLVP
+54 QR
-63 GLILLAIRFFM
+63 GLIFLGVGSFLLVIRYFL
-74 GGLATE
+74 GGLTTE
-80 TIFEIPLVKELYS
+80 TLLEIPLLKEIYS
-93 IFETFKAT
+93 IINSIKIKAFNFESIKNW
-101 FHPKGS
+101 S
-107 WNFLTTFTLLSNGL
+107 WLLKITLLSSGL
-121 SLTFFGLFV
+121 SMFSYGLGV
-130 STQESTQQQQLDEIR
+130 LSQPKTQIEELDEIR

-151 HQKSLSSDKV
+151 HQKSLPSDKV

-168 HLFAI
+168 HLFTI

-193 NGQPTIIVD
+193 KGQPTIIVD

-213 TISQKLAEKYGR
+213 TVSQKLAKKYGR
-225 TVYLVNQSD
+225 KVYLVNQSD
-234 LSNTDPYNPF
+234 LSNTTPYNPF
-244 SGLSATEVKDMLV
+244 SNLSATEVKDMLV

-286 ITPTFENIILFSEPE
+286 ITPTFEKIILFSVPE
-301 KFLQVLDEIK
+301 NFLQVLDLIK
-311 KRGQIDDERY
+311 KREQIDDEQYR
-321 LKAVNIANSEAGKQA
+321 KAVNIANSEAGKQA

-348 GDGAK
+348 GDGSK
-353 LFGDRLGFNMR
+353 LFGDHLGFNMR
-364 SAFEENAVVIVLL
+364 LAFEKNAVVIVLL

-398 SLISRLLSGEYEEQ
+398 SLISRLLKGEYEEQ

-424 VNNGIEGLLNRSR
+424 VNDGIEGLLNRSR

-478 QYSAETMA
+478 QDSAETIA

-504 ISTGESSNKLVDQFK
+504 FNTGESSNKLVDQFR
-519 ISPNEIKKSYRRFL
+519 ISPNEIKNFPSLYGIYYTKNKPNEVKRFK
-533 EFITQ
+533 T
-538 KRNQMRLNA
+538 
-547 SRLNLSKFKVE
+547 KFV
-558 KIIS
+558 KI

>member
-12 KRTEDE
+12 KATEDE
-18 EFLSNSLLV
+18 EFLSNFFFLV
-27 VSLVSSVLTGLVCLV
+27 SFVSSVIIGAVC
-42 LNFILSFKLKKY
+42 FISSWILERKFKKY
-54 QRALLFLVP
+54 QR
-63 GLILLAIRFFM
+63 GLIFLGVGTFLLVIRYFL
-74 GGLATE
+74 GGLTTE
-80 TIFEIPLVKELYS
+80 TLLEIPLLKEIYS
-93 IFETFKAT
+93 IINSIKIKAFNFESIKNW
-101 FHPKGS
+101 S
-107 WNFLTTFTLLSNGL
+107 WLLKITLLSSGL
-121 SLTFFGLFV
+121 SMFSYGLGV
-130 STQESTQQQQLDEIR
+130 LSQPKTQKEELEEIR

-151 HQKSLSSDKV
+151 HEKSLPSDKV

-213 TISQKLAEKYGR
+213 TVAQKLAKKYGR
-225 TVYLVNQSD
+225 EVYLVNQSD

-244 SGLSATEVKDMLV
+244 SDLSATEVKDMLV

-279 SVMIDNN
+279 SIMIDNN
-286 ITPTFENIILFSEPE
+286 ITPTFEKIILFSVPE
-301 KFLQVLDEIK
+301 NFLQVLDLIK
-311 KRGQIDDERY
+311 KRGQIDDEKYR
-321 LKAVNIANSEAGKQA
+321 KAVNIANSEAGKQA

-348 GDGAK
+348 GDGSK
-353 LFGDRLGFNMR
+353 LFGDHLGFNMR

-398 SLISRLLSGEYEEQ
+398 SLISRLLKGEYEEQ

-424 VNNGIEGLLNRSR
+424 VNDGIEGLLNRSR

-478 QYSAETMA
+478 QESAETMA

-504 ISTGESSNKLVDQFK
+504 INTGESSNKLVDQFR
-519 ISPNEIKKSYRRFL
+519 ISPNEIKNFPSLFGIYYTKNRPNEVKRFKTK
-533 EFITQ
+533 FI
-538 KRNQMRLNA
+538 
-547 SRLNLSKFKVE
+547 
-558 KIIS
+558 KI

>member
-12 KRTEDE
+12 KETKEE
-18 EFLSNSLLV
+18 EFLSNFFF
-27 VSLVSSVLTGLVCLV
+27 LVSFIFSVIIGAVC
-42 LNFILSFKLKKY
+42 FISDWILEFKFKKY
-54 QRALLFLVP
+54 QR
-63 GLILLAIRFFM
+63 GLIFLGVGAFLLVIRYFL
-74 GGLATE
+74 GGLTVE
-80 TIFEIPLVKELYS
+80 TLFEIPVVKELYS
-93 IFETFKAT
+93 IINSIKALN
-101 FHPKGS
+101 FDSMKDYS
-107 WNFLTTFTLLSNGL
+107 WVLTVTLLSSGL
-121 SLTFFGLFV
+121 SFFTYGLAVLTQPK
-130 STQESTQQQQLDEIR
+130 TQKEELDEIR

-151 HQKSLSSDKV
+151 HQKSLPSNKV

-213 TISQKLAEKYGR
+213 TVSQELAKKYGR
-225 TVYLVNQSD
+225 TVYLINQSD
-234 LSNTDPYNPF
+234 ISNTSSYNPF
-244 SGLSATEVKDMLV
+244 SDLSATEVKDMIV

-279 SVMIDNN
+279 SVMIDND
-286 ITPTFENIILFSEPE
+286 IIPTFENIILFSEPE
-301 KFLQVLDEIK
+301 KFLELLDEIK
-311 KRGQIDDERY
+311 TRGQIDDEQYR
-321 LKAVNIANSEAGKQA
+321 KAVNIANGEAGKQA

-353 LFGDRLGFNMR
+353 LFGDRWGFNMH
-364 SAFEENAVVIVLL
+364 SAFEANAVVIVLL

-398 SLISRLLSGEYEEQ
+398 SLISRLLKGEYAEK

-424 VNNGIEGLLNRSR
+424 VNDGIEGLLNRSR

-451 DVDKENPDLTRQIIG
+451 DVDKVNPDLTRQIIG

-478 QYSAETMA
+478 QDSAETMA

-504 ISTGESSNKLVDQFK
+504 IGTGESSNKLVDQFR
-519 ISPNEIKKSYRRFL
+519 ISPNEIKNFPSLFGVYYTKNKPNEIKRFK
-533 EFITQ
+533 T
-538 KRNQMRLNA
+538 
-547 SRLNLSKFKVE
+547 KFV
-558 KIIS
+558 KI

>member
-1 MERLENNLKDE
+1 MDRLENNLRDE
-12 KRTEDE
+12 KATKEE
-18 EFLSNSLLV
+18 EFLSNFLF
-27 VSLVSSVLTGLVCLV
+27 LVSFIFSVVIGAVCFV
-42 LNFILSFKLKKY
+42 SDWILELKFKKY
-54 QRALLFLVP
+54 QR
-63 GLILLAIRFFM
+63 GLIFLGVGAFLLVIRYFI
-74 GGLATE
+74 GGLAAE
-80 TIFEIPLVKELYS
+80 TLFEIPVVKELYS
-93 IFETFKAT
+93 IINSIKALN
-101 FHPKGS
+101 FDSIKDYS
-107 WNFLTTFTLLSNGL
+107 WVLKVTLLSSGL
-121 SLTFFGLFV
+121 SFFTYGLAV
-130 STQESTQQQQLDEIR
+130 LSQPKTQKEELDEIR

-151 HQKSLSSDKV
+151 HQKSLPSDKV

-213 TISQKLAEKYGR
+213 TISQKLAKKYGR
-225 TVYLVNQSD
+225 KVYLINQSD

-244 SGLSATEVKDMLV
+244 SDLSATEVKDMLV

-272 RYWQIML
+272 RYWQVML
-279 SVMIDNN
+279 SIMIDNN
-286 ITPTFENIILFSEPE
+286 ITPIFENIILFSEPE
-301 KFLQVLDEIK
+301 NFLKVLDELK
-311 KRGQIDDERY
+311 TRGQIDDERY

-353 LFGDRLGFNMR
+353 LFGDRFGFNMR

-398 SLISRLLSGEYEEQ
+398 SLISRLLKGEYEEQ

-424 VNNGIEGLLNRSR
+424 VNDGIEGLLNRSR
-437 SAGVKTIVSMQTTA
+437 SAGVKTIVSMQTIA

-472 IMRVTD
+472 VMRVVD
-478 QYSAETMA
+478 QESAETMA

-504 ISTGESSNKLVDQFK
+504 IGTGESSNKLVDQFR
-519 ISPNEIKKSYRRFL
+519 ISPNEIKNFPSLFGIYYTKNKPNEVKRFKTK
-533 EFITQ
+533 FI
-538 KRNQMRLNA
+538 
-547 SRLNLSKFKVE
+547 KV
-558 KIIS
+558 

>member
-12 KRTEDE
+12 KATEDE
-18 EFLSNSLLV
+18 EFLSNFFFLV
-27 VSLVSSVLTGLVCLV
+27 SFVSSVIIGAVC
-42 LNFILSFKLKKY
+42 FISSWILERKLKKY
-54 QRALLFLVP
+54 QR
-63 GLILLAIRFFM
+63 GLIFLGVGSFLLVIRYFL
-74 GGLATE
+74 GGLTTE
-80 TIFEIPLVKELYS
+80 TLLEIPLLKEIYS
-93 IFETFKAT
+93 IINSIKIKAFNFESIKNW
-101 FHPKGS
+101 S
-107 WNFLTTFTLLSNGL
+107 WLLKITLLSSGL
-121 SLTFFGLFV
+121 SMFSYGLGV
-130 STQESTQQQQLDEIR
+130 LSQPKTQIEELDEIR

-151 HQKSLSSDKV
+151 HQKSLPSDKV

-180 TANILRYVENSIK
+180 TANILRYVENAIK

-213 TISQKLAEKYGR
+213 TVSRKLAKKYGR
-225 TVYLVNQSD
+225 KVYLVNQSD
-234 LSNTDPYNPF
+234 LSNTNPYNPF
-244 SGLSATEVKDMLV
+244 SDLSATEVKDMLV

-279 SVMIDNN
+279 SIMIDNN
-286 ITPTFENIILFSEPE
+286 ITPIFENIILFSDPE
-301 KFLQVLDEIK
+301 NFLKVLDELK
-311 KRGQIDDERY
+311 TRGQIDDERY

-348 GDGAK
+348 GDGSK
-353 LFGDRLGFNMR
+353 LFGDRFGFNMR
-364 SAFEENAVVIVLL
+364 SAFKENAVIIVLL

-478 QYSAETMA
+478 QDSAETIA

-504 ISTGESSNKLVDQFK
+504 FNTGESSNKLVDQFR
-519 ISPNEIKKSYRRFL
+519 ISPNEIKNFPSLYGIYYTKNKPNEVKRFK
-533 EFITQ
+533 T
-538 KRNQMRLNA
+538 
-547 SRLNLSKFKVE
+547 KFV
-558 KIIS
+558 KI